1 MLPHQLLFFRPH
13 FLIFGQ
19 LSIIV
24 GLLWVAC
31 ARQKAPT
38 EPSKA
43 ETMHCWETVKQST
56 GQWPH
61 KCNILVHSGLLHRSW
76 NQTGADGVGGAGAG
90 APIRCCHHLFATY
103 TTPCTNFLQLWQ
115 TWTYFCTFRDL
126 FCNSTIPFIC
136 VQKGKNFFTFSF
148 ASNFPFRR
156 YIPALYHFPATS

>member
-38 EPSKA
+38 KPSKA
-43 ETMHCWETVKQST
+43 ETMHCWETVKQSA

-61 KCNILVHSGLLHRSW
+61 KYNILVHRGLLHLSW
-76 NQTGADGVGGAGAG
+76 NQTRLVLMVSVVLVELVRLSGAATISLPPTPPPAPMFSCSDRPAPSSVLLGTYSAIQLSHSYAVGRAR
-90 APIRCCHHLFATY
+90 I
-103 TTPCTNFLQLWQ
+103 
-115 TWTYFCTFRDL
+115 
-126 FCNSTIPFIC
+126 
-136 VQKGKNFFTFSF
+136 FS
-148 ASNFPFRR
+148 
-156 YIPALYHFPATS
+156 L

>member
-1 MLPHQLLFFRPH
+1 MFPHQLLFFSPH

-43 ETMHCWETVKQST
+43 ETMHCWETVKQGA

-61 KCNILVHSGLLHRSW
+61 KCNILVHHGLLHRSW
-76 NQTGADGVGGAGAG
+76 NQTRLVLMVSVVLVELVRLSGAATISLPPTPPP
-90 APIRCCHHLFATY
+90 APIFSTSDRPEPSSVLLGTY
-103 TTPCTNFLQLWQ
+103 SAIQLSHSSAV
-115 TWTYFCTFRDL
+115 RRAR
-126 FCNSTIPFIC
+126 I
-136 VQKGKNFFTFSF
+136 FS
-148 ASNFPFRR
+148 
-156 YIPALYHFPATS
+156 H